1 MNCHFPAENKFRNYF
16 QFPLTFLHPRVCHFL
31 LRLVLHFDSIFFL
44 PFSWHFCNPK
54 NSQKKRR
61 LLPSPLWYAAILYFL
76 NVPLVK
82 HPTLRYAFGK
92 VSPALTILWHNAIY
106 WRGTLNECY
115 VSKMRSSGQ
124 YTEPTIHSFIH
135 LSRQEKQVG
144 RPFATDKCR
153 LLLPKSSPVKTRNN
167 VPKEVFSVAAPKEH
181 SYTRT
186 FSTIAVRY
194 SW

>member
-1 MNCHFPAENKFRNYF
+1 M
-16 QFPLTFLHPRVCHFL
+16 PLSTPTCFT
-31 LRLVLHFDSIFFL
+31 LRYHFFL
-44 PFSWHFCNPK
+44 PFSWHFCNPN

-76 NVPLVK
+76 NIPLVK
-82 HPTLRYAFGK
+82 YPTLRYAFGK
-92 VSPALTILWHNAIY
+92 VSSALTILWHNAIY
-106 WRGTLNECY
+106 WHGTLNECY
-115 VSKMRSSGQ
+115 VSKICSSGQ
-124 YTEPTIHSFIH
+124 YAEPSIHSFIH

-153 LLLPKSSPVKTRNN
+153 LLLPKGSPVKTRNN
-167 VPKEVFSVAAPKEH
+167 VPKEVFSMAAPKEEH

-186 FSTIAVRY
+186 FSTIAVQY